1 MPDPVASDFAER
13 GYCIVPA
20 SDVEVLDRLRTT
32 MRDTCYELLGLPRDA
47 GSADIA
53 HDLDHLH
60 RHLPDADAAAR
71 LRLDLTKTLGDHAS
85 VGRSVFAAF
94 ERSIRPLVGHDVL
107 SQRVANVVLQPPGDP
122 HPTVLHRDAPANSPY
137 EVIAWVP
144 LVDCHATKSMYL
156 LDRQRS
162 AAVLAFHHDHP
173 DDPHG
178 LQHLL
183 DQHAE
188 FVSVSFGQA
197 LLFWSGLFHGSV
209 INAESTTRL
218 SLNTR
223 FKSLFAPLGMKD
235 PLRYFE
241 VIETSPLTRLGLAF
255 QRDEG

>member
-1 MPDPVASDFAER
+1 MRDPVTTDFAEL

-20 SDVEVLDRLRTT
+20 SDPEVLDQLRT
-32 MRDTCYELLGLPRDA
+32 MARDTCFELLGLPRDA
-47 GSADIA
+47 VSDDVSD
-53 HDLDHLH
+53 DLDHLH

-71 LRLDLTKTLGDHAS
+71 LRLDLTRSLGERTS

-94 ERSIRPLVGHDVL
+94 AHWIRPLVGNDVL

-144 LVDCHATKSMYL
+144 LVDCRATKSMYL
-156 LDRQRS
+156 LDRANS
-162 AAVLAFHHDHP
+162 ATVLAFHQRHP
-173 DDPHG
+173 DDSHG
-178 LQHLL
+178 LQQRL
-183 DQHAE
+183 DDYSE
-188 FVSVSFGQA
+188 FVEVRFGEA

-209 INAESTTRL
+209 VNAESTTRL

-235 PLRYFE
+235 PFRYFE
-241 VIETSPLTRLGLAF
+241 VIETTPLTRLGLTF